1 MWNEVISGFQIV
13 LSFQN
18 LLYCFLGC
26 LMGTLVGVL
35 PGLGP
40 VAAMSLLFGAS
51 VHLPPVSALIML
63 AGIFYG
69 AMYGGSTTS
78 ILLNIPGES
87 ASVITCLDGYQ
98 MARKGRAGAALGIS
112 AFGSF
117 IGGTIS
123 VAMLMLVAAPLARFA
138 LRFSY
143 PENFALVC
151 LGLVIVSFLARG
163 SMIKAMMMAAFGLF
177 LGTVGMDL
185 ITGVPKFTFGI
196 PSLMDGVG
204 VLPVIMGLFGV
215 SEVLL
220 NIEQGVFQEVFR
232 THFKG
237 LLPNRQDWKDS
248 ALPITRGT
256 FLGFFLGMLPG
267 GSATVASFVS
277 YAMEKNL
284 SKHPEKFGTGAI
296 EGVAGP
302 ETANNTGATGAF
314 VPLLTLGIPS
324 NPTMAVLLGLLLTQG
339 VMPGPLLITQH
350 PDIFWGVITSMYIGN
365 IMLLVLNL
373 PLIGMWVKVLKVP
386 YPILSP
392 LILLFCV
399 IGAFSLNNNIVD
411 VLFMIGFGILGYLF
425 KKFAFEAAP
434 LILAFILSPLAENS
448 LRQSLLLSHGSF
460 LIFVTRPI
468 PAIFFCIVAILLLYP
483 LIPILRFKKKLEVL
497 EEE

>member
-1 MWNEVISGFQIV
+1 MWSEVLGGFQVV
-13 LSFQN
+13 LSLQN
-18 LLYCFLGC
+18 LFYCFLGC

-51 VHLPPVSALIML
+51 VHLPPVAAMIML

-69 AMYGGSTTS
+69 AQYGGSTTS

-117 IGGTIS
+117 IGGTAS
-123 VAMLMLVAAPLARFA
+123 VIMLMLIAPPLARFA

-151 LGLVIVSFLARG
+151 VGLVVVSFLARG
-163 SMIKAMMMAAFGLF
+163 SMVKAMMMAAFGLF
-177 LGTVGMDL
+177 LGTVGIDMM
-185 ITGVPKFTFGI
+185 TGVQKFTFGI
-196 PSLMDGVG
+196 KALMDGVG
-204 VLPVIMGLFGV
+204 LLPAIMGLFGI

-220 NIEQGVFQEVFR
+220 NVEHGVTQEIFKTKV
-232 THFKG
+232 KG

-248 ALPITRGT
+248 AMPITRGT
-256 FLGFFLGMLPG
+256 FLGFLLGILPG

-277 YAMEKNL
+277 YAIEKRF
-284 SKHPEKFGTGAI
+284 SKRPEKFGTGII

-324 NPTMAVLLGLLLTQG
+324 NPTMAILLGLLLTNG
-339 VMPGPLLITQH
+339 VVPGPLLVKQH
-350 PDIFWGVITSMYIGN
+350 PDIFWGVITSMYLGN
-365 IMLLVLNL
+365 VMLLILNL
-373 PLIGMWVKVLKVP
+373 PLIGMWVKILKVP

-399 IGAFSLNNNIVD
+399 IGAFSLSNSTVD
-411 VLFMIGFGILGYLF
+411 VLLMLGFGVLGYFF
-425 KKFAFEAAP
+425 KKVGYEGAP
-434 LILAFILSPLAENS
+434 LVLSLVLGPLMENS
-448 LRQSLLLSHGSF
+448 LRQSLILSHGSF
-460 LIFVTRPI
+460 MIFVTRPI
-468 PAIFFCIVAILLLYP
+468 PAVLLSLAVVLLLYP
-483 LIPILRFKKKLEVL
+483 LIPVFRFRKKIEVL
-497 EEE
+497 EGD